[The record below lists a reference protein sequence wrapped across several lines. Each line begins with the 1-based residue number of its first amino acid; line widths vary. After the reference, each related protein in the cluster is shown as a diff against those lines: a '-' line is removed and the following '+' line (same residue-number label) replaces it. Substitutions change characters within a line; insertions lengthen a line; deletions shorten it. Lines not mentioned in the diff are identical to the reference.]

1 MRRWS
6 LLFQGRRPTRF
17 QLNNRKA
24 PGRTWLKLVVSR
36 SWSGLL
42 CSPHGV
48 GWARGVLSLP
58 NHRGIDEG
66 FRSPQAAGCMFCL
79 AFNTVSLLPRLHT
92 WSRSGL
98 FCSPHGAGARS
109 GLSWLSFTVC
119 VGFPAKFLFCRPSI
133 NRSSSAI
140 SSGLLCL
147 PPLWI
152 SSSLCINSA
161 KFSMTSS
168 KAAAARGPISFQ
180 RCSNITCQFGW
191 SVGHPTYM
199 KSLVRANV

>member
-1 MRRWS
+1 MGGDGRNWWFRARGRDCSARRMRW
-6 LLFQGRRPTRF
+6 
-17 QLNNRKA
+17 
-24 PGRTWLKLVVSR
+24 
-36 SWSGLL
+36 
-42 CSPHGV
+42 
-48 GWARGVLSLP
+48 GWARGVLILP

-66 FRSPQAAGCMFCL
+66 VQIASSRRMHVLSCLQHPSHFSHACM
-79 AFNTVSLLPRLHT
+79 RG
-92 WSRSGL
+92 RGRD
-98 FCSPHGAGARS
+98 CSARRTGRGARS

-152 SSSLCINSA
+152 SSSLCLNSA

-168 KAAAARGPISFQ
+168 KAAAARGPISFP
-180 RCSNITCQFGW
+180 RCSNITCQF
-191 SVGHPTYM
+191 
-199 KSLVRANV
+199 

>member
-1 MRRWS
+1 MRGSDRLKPPDVCFVLPS
-6 LLFQGRRPTRF
+6 TPSHFSHACIRGR
-17 QLNNRKA
+17 
-24 PGRTWLKLVVSR
+24 GRD
-36 SWSGLL
+36 
-42 CSPHGV
+42 CS
-48 GWARGVLSLP
+48 ARRMG
-58 NHRGIDEG
+58 R
-66 FRSPQAAGCMFCL
+66 
-79 AFNTVSLLPRLHT
+79 
-92 WSRSGL
+92 
-98 FCSPHGAGARS
+98 GARS